1 MSTAYR
7 ISEQDEL
14 HYVTF
19 QIVRWIDIFT
29 RQIYRDI
36 VIDSLRFCQQ
46 HKELE
51 IYAFVVMSSIFGA
64 FNNGL

>member
-36 VIDSLRFCQQ
+36 VIDSLRFC
-46 HKELE
+46 
-51 IYAFVVMSSIFGA
+51 
-64 FNNGL
+64 